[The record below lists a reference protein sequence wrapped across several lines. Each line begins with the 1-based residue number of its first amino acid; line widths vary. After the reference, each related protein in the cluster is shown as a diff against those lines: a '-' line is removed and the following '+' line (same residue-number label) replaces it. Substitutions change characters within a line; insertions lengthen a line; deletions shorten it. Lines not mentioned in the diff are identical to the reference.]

1 MSNINEEQI
10 PFWRDSRIIKVV
22 IQVLIISFIIF
33 LLVTVGNN
41 LVKNFRQLGL
51 TFGFGF
57 IFDTELNSRFNIGE
71 SPIPY
76 QPTDP
81 YYKAVLVGLLNSL
94 RVMITGIILAFF
106 LGVIIGLGRLSD
118 NWLVQKIA
126 TIYVEIIRNTP
137 VLLQLF
143 FWYFAVFLKFPKID
157 DPLII
162 FNSIFLSN
170 QGVYL
175 PLPLAN
181 LQTFLA
187 IFTLFFG
194 GVIAFFIWRKQTK
207 TIIQQGTTGRIYDIA
222 LIIIIIVSMLTILF
236 GLDWQVPSYDSQI
249 KRIEDGLNISPEFAT
264 LLTGLTIYT
273 AGFIA
278 EVVRSGIQSV
288 SQGQW
293 EAAKALGLN
302 SGLVMRLVI
311 FPQALRVMIPPLT
324 SEFLNLAKNSSLA
337 VAIGYNDMYAVSN
350 TISNQTGKSIEML
363 LIVMATYL
371 IDELVKPLSTTQ
383 RKILG
388 EIAQH
393 MNGTI
398 SLLIKI
404 TIMSLIFSLIIKYS
418 GLLISITPSDIN
430 ALIIVMLLPLIIT
443 LFLTQKM
450 LN

>member
-1 MSNINEEQI
+1 MSNIEQEKI

-22 IQVLIISFIIF
+22 IQILVITAILFLIVIF
-33 LLVTVGNN
+33 GNN
-41 LVKNFRQLGL
+41 LVNNFRQLGL
-51 TFGFGF
+51 TFGFNF
-57 IFDTELNSRFNIGE
+57 IFDPELNSRFNIGD

-76 QPTDP
+76 KPTDT
-81 YYKAVLVGLLNSL
+81 YYRAILVGLLNSL

-106 LGVIIGLGRLSD
+106 LGVIVGLGRLSD

-126 TIYVEIIRNTP
+126 TIYVELIRNTP
-137 VLLQLF
+137 LLLQLF

-157 DPLII
+157 APLIL

-175 PLPLAN
+175 PFPLGN
-181 LQTFLA
+181 IQTFLA
-187 IFTLFFG
+187 ILSLLLG
-194 GVIAFFIWRKQTK
+194 GVIALVILRKQTQV
-207 TIIQQGTTGRIYDIA
+207 IIQQGTIGKIYNIA
-222 LIIIIIVSMLTILF
+222 LFLLGILSILIIFL
-236 GLDWQVPSYDSQI
+236 GLDWQFPNYDSQI
-249 KRIEDGLNISPEFAT
+249 KRIQDGLNLSPEFAT

-337 VAIGYNDMYAVSN
+337 VAIGYNDIYAVSN
-350 TISNQTGKSIEML
+350 TISNQTGKSVEML

-371 IDELVKPLSTTQ
+371 IFNLMISS
-383 RKILG
+383 G
-388 EIAQH
+388 
-393 MNGTI
+393 MNW
-398 SLLIKI
+398 
-404 TIMSLIFSLIIKYS
+404 
-418 GLLISITPSDIN
+418 
-430 ALIIVMLLPLIIT
+430 
-443 LFLTQKM
+443 
-450 LN
+450 LNHFVQLKEK

>member
-1 MSNINEEQI
+1 MKIMSNVNEGKI
-10 PFWRDSRIIKVV
+10 PFWRDSRIIKVI
-22 IQVLIISFIIF
+22 IQLLTISIIILVFI
-33 LLVTVGNN
+33 LLGNN
-41 LVKNFRQLGL
+41 LSQNFRQLGL

-57 IFDTELNSRFNIGE
+57 IFDPDLNSRFNIGD

-81 YYKAVLVGLLNSL
+81 YYRAILVGLLNSL
-94 RVMITGIILAFF
+94 RVMITGIILAFL

-126 TIYVEIIRNTP
+126 TIYVETIRNTP
-137 VLLQLF
+137 LLLQLF

-157 DPLII
+157 APLVL

-175 PLPLAN
+175 PFLLRN

-187 IFTLFFG
+187 ILILLLG
-194 GVIAFFIWRKQTK
+194 GITAFLIWRKKTK
-207 TIIQQGTTGRIYDIA
+207 VIIQQGTTGKVYNIG
-222 LIIIIIVSMLTILF
+222 LITILILSFLIVFF
-236 GLDWQVPSYDSQI
+236 GLDWQFPNYDSQVQ
-249 KRIEDGLNISPEFAT
+249 RIQNGLNLSPEFAT

-273 AGFIA
+273 AAFIA

-288 SQGQW
+288 SKGQW

-302 SGLVMRLVI
+302 SGLAMRLVI

-337 VAIGYNDMYAVSN
+337 VAIGYNDIYAVSN

-363 LIVMATYL
+363 LIVMVTYL
-371 IDELVKPLSTTQ
+371 IF
-383 RKILG
+383 
-388 EIAQH
+388 
-393 MNGTI
+393 N
-398 SLLIKI
+398 
-404 TIMSLIFSLIIKYS
+404 LIISS
-418 GLLISITPSDIN
+418 GMN
-430 ALIIVMLLPLIIT
+430 R
-443 LFLTQKM
+443 
-450 LN
+450 LNRFVQLKEK